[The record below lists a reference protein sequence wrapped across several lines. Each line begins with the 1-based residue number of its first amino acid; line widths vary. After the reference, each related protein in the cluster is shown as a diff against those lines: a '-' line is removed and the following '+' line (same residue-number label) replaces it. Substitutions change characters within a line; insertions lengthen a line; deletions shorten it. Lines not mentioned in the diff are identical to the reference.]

1 MNYSAQVLDQEPL
14 IVQSQVRCIALSP
27 VVREAINRVTRE
39 LQQDG
44 GATNGSDV

>member
-1 MNYSAQVLDQEPL
+1 MLATLPVLDQEPVV
-14 IVQSQVRCIALSP
+14 IQSEFRCIALSP

-44 GATNGSDV
+44 GATNGSNV

>member
-1 MNYSAQVLDQEPL
+1 MNYSVQLQIPDLVV
-14 IVQSQVRCIALSP
+14 IQSQFRCIALSP

-44 GATNGSDV
+44 GAKNGSNV